1 MAGKRISEKT
11 SKHISAPRD
20 TFADD
25 LNRYIEKSGMTIQK
39 LSAVTGLGRT
49 AIQHTI
55 AGKLV
60 PAKNF
65 IDRLCAALPMTPEQR
80 DELTERYAREKAGE
94 AAYYN
99 RSHIKHIIESLPQ
112 YRISDRIT
120 GIQAGEDV
128 LENCGLKSVSGLVN
142 VNNLLRA
149 ALLKESALPSPKLIT
164 AIPFEYTVFF
174 EMLLQIF
181 SASGSGLHLEHYFR
195 MYTCAEGEKNINMDT
210 LQGALKIAMCAA
222 IEYSP
227 YYHYVNREAGEYLL
241 TAYPY
246 FMISSDFS
254 VLVSS
259 DFSSAVLIGD
269 KELRNEL
276 IRHSERI
283 KSRSS
288 LMITRVG
295 QAEMFGVFA
304 NCSPYFYSSI
314 EYQPCLTAYVNEDIL
329 LRRLGDVPHREDI
342 LRTVKEK
349 FYNTPNMD
357 VSRYKNYFTKEGLIS
372 FAKTG
377 KMTNMPGYLLTPMSR
392 EERIYFLESMKA
404 DSGSYIML
412 SEDFAV
418 PSFMQVIC
426 LTNRT
431 VIISCL
437 TEEIK
442 FCCLLTEPGLCGA
455 FEDLIDSLGDSGLTE
470 NVGIFTAV
478 IDSCIDMIKK
488 SDVEI
493 YDEGNA
499 LQKELEA

>member
-1 MAGKRISEKT
+1 MAGKRISAKT
-11 SKHISAPRD
+11 TKQITAQRD
-20 TFADD
+20 TFAEE
-25 LNRYIEKSGMTIQK
+25 LTRYIEKSGMTIQK

-94 AAYYN
+94 AVYYN
-99 RSHIKHIIESLPQ
+99 RSRLKQMIESLPQ

-120 GIQAGEDV
+120 GISVDADRMKD
-128 LENCGLKSVSGLVN
+128 CTIKSVSGLVN
-142 VNNLLRA
+142 VNNMMRTL
-149 ALLKESALPSPKLIT
+149 LLKEFSLPSPKLIT
-164 AIPFEYTVFF
+164 AIPFEYNVFF

-181 SASGSGLHLEHYFR
+181 YASRAELRLEHFFR
-195 MYTCAEGEKNINMDT
+195 MYTCAQGEKNVNIDT
-210 LQGALKIAMCAA
+210 LRGALKIAICAA
-222 IEYSP
+222 IDYSP
-227 YYHYVNREAGEYLL
+227 YYHYVDREAGECLL

-254 VLVSS
+254 VLVSA
-259 DFSSAVLIGD
+259 DFSSALLTGD
-269 KELRNEL
+269 RELREEL

-283 KSRSS
+283 KSRSA

-295 QAEMFGVFA
+295 QTEMFEVFA
-304 NCSPYFYSSI
+304 NSSPYFHSSI
-314 EYQPCLTAYVNEDIL
+314 EYQPCLTAYVTEDIL
-329 LRRLGDVPHREDI
+329 QKRLGDIPHREEI
-342 LRTVKEK
+342 MRTVKEK
-349 FYNTPNMD
+349 FFMTPKQELGNT
-357 VSRYKNYFTKEGLIS
+357 KNYFTKDGLIS

-377 KMTNMPGYLLTPMSR
+377 KMTNMPGALLDPMSPR
-392 EERIYFLESMKA
+392 ERLYFLESMKA
-404 DSGSYIML
+404 DLGNYIML

-426 LTNRT
+426 LTNRS

-455 FEDLIDSLGDSGLTE
+455 VEDLIDSLGDSGLTE
-470 NVGIFTAV
+470 SVGIFTAV
-478 IDSCIDMIKK
+478 IDSCIEMIKR

-493 YDEGNA
+493 CADDLVPET
-499 LQKELEA
+499 ELDA

>member
-11 SKHISAPRD
+11 SKHIAAPRD
-20 TFADD
+20 TFAEE
-25 LNRYIEKSGMTIQK
+25 LSRYIEKSGMTIQK

-80 DELTERYAREKAGE
+80 DELTRRYAREKAGE

-99 RSHIKHIIESLPQ
+99 RSRIKQIIETLPQ

-120 GIQAGEDV
+120 DISVGVDS
-128 LENCGLKSVSGLVN
+128 LKNCTIKSVSGLVN
-142 VNNLLRA
+142 VNSLLRTV
-149 ALLKESALPSPKLIT
+149 LLAESSLPSPKLIT
-164 AIPFEYTVFF
+164 AIPFDYTVFF

-181 SASGSGLHLEHYFR
+181 SASRSGLCLEHYFR
-195 MYTCAEGEKNINMDT
+195 MYTCAEGEKNINLDI

-222 IEYSP
+222 IDYSP
-227 YYHYVNREAGEYLL
+227 YYHYANREAVDCLL

-259 DFSSAVLIGD
+259 DFSAAVLIGD
-269 KELRNEL
+269 KELREEL

-283 KSRSS
+283 RSRSS

-329 LRRLGDVPHREDI
+329 QRRLGDVPHREDI
-342 LRTVKEK
+342 LRTVREK
-349 FYNTPNMD
+349 FFDTPNMD
-357 VSRYKNYFTKEGLIS
+357 TSRYKNYFTKEGLIS

-377 KMTNMPGYLLTPMSR
+377 KMTNMPGFLLEPMSR

-431 VIISCL
+431 VIISCI

-478 IDSCIDMIKK
+478 IDSCIEMIKK
-488 SDVEI
+488 SDEEDYV
-493 YDEGNA
+493 
-499 LQKELEA
+499 KTELEA

>member
-1 MAGKRISEKT
+1 MAGKRISEKV
-11 SKHISAPRD
+11 SKSITAPRD
-20 TFADD
+20 TFAEE
-25 LNRYIEKSGMTIQK
+25 LTEYIEKSGMTIQK

-55 AGKLV
+55 AGKLI

-80 DELTERYAREKAGE
+80 KELTDRYAREKAGE

-99 RSHIKHIIESLPQ
+99 RSSIKQIIESLPR
-112 YRISDRIT
+112 YRISDSIT
-120 GIQAGEDV
+120 GISVDADC
-128 LENCGLKSVSGLVN
+128 LKDCTIKSVSGLTN
-142 VNNLLRA
+142 VNNLLRTV
-149 ALLKESALPSPKLIT
+149 LLKESTLPSPKLVT

-181 SASGSGLHLEHYFR
+181 CASGSGLLLEHYFK
-195 MYTCAEGEKNINMDT
+195 MYTCSKGEKNMNTDT
-210 LQGALKIAMCAA
+210 LQGALKIAICAA
-222 IEYSP
+222 IDYSP
-227 YYHYVNREAGEYLL
+227 YYHYANREAECCLL

-246 FMISSDFS
+246 FLISSDFS
-254 VLVSS
+254 VLISA
-259 DFSSAVLIGD
+259 DYSSAVLIGD
-269 KELRNEL
+269 KAEREEL
-276 IRHSERI
+276 IKHSERI

-295 QAEMFGVFA
+295 QSEMFGVFV
-304 NCSPYFYSSI
+304 NCSPYFQSSI
-314 EYQPCLTAYVNEDIL
+314 EFQPCLTAYINEDIL
-329 LRRLGDVPHREDI
+329 QRRLGDVPHREEI

-349 FYNTPNMD
+349 FFDTPNTD
-357 VSRYKNYFTKEGLIS
+357 TSRYKNYFTKEGLIS

-377 KMTNMPGYLLTPMSR
+377 IMTNMPGNLLTPFSP
-392 EERIYFLESMKA
+392 EERVYFLESMKA
-404 DSGSYIML
+404 DSGSYVML

-437 TEEIK
+437 AEEIK

-470 NVGIFTAV
+470 SVGISTAV

-488 SDVEI
+488 SD
-493 YDEGNA
+493 EGIISPK
-499 LQKELEA
+499 KELEA

>member
-20 TFADD
+20 TFAED

-181 SASGSGLHLEHYFR
+181 SASGSGLRLEHYFR

-222 IEYSP
+222 IDYSP

-246 FMISSDFS
+246 FMI
-254 VLVSS
+254 
-259 DFSSAVLIGD
+259 
-269 KELRNEL
+269 
-276 IRHSERI
+276 
-283 KSRSS
+283 
-288 LMITRVG
+288 
-295 QAEMFGVFA
+295 
-304 NCSPYFYSSI
+304 
-314 EYQPCLTAYVNEDIL
+314 
-329 LRRLGDVPHREDI
+329 
-342 LRTVKEK
+342 
-349 FYNTPNMD
+349 
-357 VSRYKNYFTKEGLIS
+357 
-372 FAKTG
+372 
-377 KMTNMPGYLLTPMSR
+377 
-392 EERIYFLESMKA
+392 
-404 DSGSYIML
+404 
-412 SEDFAV
+412 
-418 PSFMQVIC
+418 
-426 LTNRT
+426 
-431 VIISCL
+431 
-437 TEEIK
+437 
-442 FCCLLTEPGLCGA
+442 
-455 FEDLIDSLGDSGLTE
+455 
-470 NVGIFTAV
+470 
-478 IDSCIDMIKK
+478 
-488 SDVEI
+488 
-493 YDEGNA
+493 
-499 LQKELEA
+499 

>member
-1 MAGKRISEKT
+1 MAGKRSSEKA
-11 SKHISAPRD
+11 SKCIAAQKD
-20 TFADD
+20 TFAEE
-25 LNRYIEKSGMTIQK
+25 LTGYIEKSGMTIQK

-80 DELTERYAREKAGE
+80 DELICRYAREKAGE
-94 AAYYN
+94 AVYYN
-99 RSHIKHIIESLPQ
+99 RTRIKEIIESLPQ
-112 YRISDRIT
+112 YRISDSIT
-120 GIQAGEDV
+120 CISAGEDS
-128 LENCGLKSVSGLVN
+128 LKDCKIKSVSGLVN
-142 VNNLLRA
+142 VNTLLRA
-149 ALLKESALPSPKLIT
+149 VLLREASLSSPKLMT
-164 AIPFEYTVFF
+164 SIPFGYSVFF

-181 SASGSGLHLEHYFR
+181 SASGTGLRLEHYFR
-195 MYTCAEGEKNINMDT
+195 MYTCSKGEKNMNTDT
-210 LQGALKIAMCAA
+210 LQGALKIAICATVD
-222 IEYSP
+222 YSP
-227 YYHYVNREAGEYLL
+227 YYHYASSGAEESLL

-259 DFSSAVLIGD
+259 DHSSAVLIGD
-269 KELRNEL
+269 KAMREEL

-288 LMITRVG
+288 LMITRVE
-295 QAEMFGVFA
+295 QAEMFEVFA
-304 NCSPYFYSSI
+304 SCSPYFHSSI
-314 EYQPCLTAYVNEDIL
+314 EYEPCLTAYINEDIL
-329 LRRLGDVPHREDI
+329 ERRLGDVPHREDI

-349 FYNTPNMD
+349 FFDTPNMD
-357 VSRYKNYFTKEGLIS
+357 TGRYKNFFTREGLIS

-377 KMTNMPGYLLTPMSR
+377 KMTNMPGMLLTPLSP

-404 DSGSYIML
+404 DSGSYVML
-412 SEDFAV
+412 TEAFAV

-426 LTNRT
+426 LTNNT
-431 VIISCL
+431 VVISCL

-442 FCCLLTEPGLCGA
+442 ICCLLTEPGLCGA

-470 NVGIFTAV
+470 SVGISTAV

-488 SDVEI
+488 SD
-493 YDEGNA
+493 EGIIPPK
-499 LQKELEA
+499 KELEA